1 MGKIRRRSGRFPE
14 SRFIA
19 NMAKTDQDQVNYLKL
34 AMGITTNQVL
44 FQVMLTSMMMA
55 AAKLTEPSKSEET
68 TPSTPP
74 TQSSG
79 ASNEQA

>member
-1 MGKIRRRSGRFPE
+1 MKRTKHRRGRFPA

-19 NMAKTDQDQVNYLKL
+19 TMSKTDQDQVNYLKL

-55 AAKLTEPSKSEET
+55 AHKLTSQEPSASET
-68 TPSTPP
+68 TMP
-74 TQSSG
+74 TEV
-79 ASNEQA
+79 SNEQVQAQV